1 MPIFAWNVPLVSIV
15 FLKRALVFPI
25 LLFPSISLHCSF
37 KKAFLSLLDI
47 LGNSAFRWVYLNFS
61 PLPFTSLLFSVIS
74 KASSD
79 NHFAFVHFFFNPWVW
94 KIPWRREWLPTPV
107 CLPGE
112 FHGQRS
118 LVGCSP
124 GGLQTVSYDRATN
137 TFPLSLFLPNCVL
150 WNILSVF
157 HTYTHTHNEVYSEIH
172 LKDVDL
178 KKNRNKKIY
187 IYIS

>member
-1 MPIFAWNVPLVSIV
+1 MKCSLGIYSFLEESSSLSHSVVS
-15 FLKRALVFPI
+15 LY
-25 LLFPSISLHCSF
+25 SLHCSF

-47 LGNSAFRWVYLNFS
+47 LCNSAFRWVYLNFS

-74 KASSD
+74 KASSG

-137 TFPLSLFLPNCVL
+137 TFPLSLFLPVASP
-150 WNILSVF
+150 WPHKLSNKRSSTF
-157 HTYTHTHNEVYSEIH
+157 GIHTE
-172 LKDVDL
+172 L
-178 KKNRNKKIY
+178 NKKL
-187 IYIS
+187 ISSECRS